1 MSVARFKI
9 TFILI
14 LLAFYG
20 TSQVIPESFRID
32 WSTAGNQYI
41 FPETTPEVSILDF
54 GGVAD
59 GSTNNVDALNSAIAF
74 FGGHPGIVI
83 IPAGSYLF
91 SSTVSIPDSIWL
103 KGAGSDSTFCKINHS
118 SIGFYF
124 SGSATNSFTNIISG
138 FQKGSRKIT
147 VTNPALFSSGNYGEI
162 RQENGTWD
170 VEPATW
176 ATYSVGQII
185 KIDSVFGDTL
195 FLTDGLHIDFD
206 TALNLQ
212 IQKISPRKASI
223 ISCMNVERTD
233 ASTSGTGYN
242 FGFNYATN
250 CEISGIESNKSQ
262 GSHCMIGVSSHIS
275 VSGCYFLD
283 AFVYDGS
290 GTKGYG
296 VTLNNH
302 ACLCLVHN
310 NIFNHLRH
318 AMMTKHGANGNVFAY
333 NYSCNPYRNGE
344 LEYPQDYCGDISLH
358 GHYSFANLFEGNI
371 VQTIYIDQTWG
382 PSGPYNTFFRNSVER
397 YGLIMT
403 SSMTNYQNFVGNEI
417 TGTGYTFPFTW
428 GAYTITGNG
437 HIQYGNNDNGI
448 IVPSGTSTLNDESY
462 YLDAEPSYWNVA
474 QIWPDIGPPNAPG
487 YGTIPAKERYNTGDY
502 TDCSQQGIIT
512 NLYNDA
518 ESIISVYPNPSPGK
532 LFILFEPK
540 LNCQAFEV
548 VSMEGK
554 PLIKKMVNFDSDTY
568 YELDLYPLK
577 KGLYFLIAETSK
589 GIFYKKIVRL

>member
-1 MSVARFKI
+1 
-9 TFILI
+9 
-14 LLAFYG
+14 
-20 TSQVIPESFRID
+20 
-32 WSTAGNQYI
+32 
-41 FPETTPEVSILDF
+41 
-54 GGVAD
+54 
-59 GSTNNVDALNSAIAF
+59 
-74 FGGHPGIVI
+74 
-83 IPAGSYLF
+83 
-91 SSTVSIPDSIWL
+91 
-103 KGAGSDSTFCKINHS
+103 
-118 SIGFYF
+118 
-124 SGSATNSFTNIISG
+124 
-138 FQKGSRKIT
+138 
-147 VTNPALFSSGNYGEI
+147 
-162 RQENGTWD
+162 
-170 VEPATW
+170 
-176 ATYSVGQII
+176 
-185 KIDSVFGDTL
+185 
-195 FLTDGLHIDFD
+195 
-206 TALNLQ
+206 
-212 IQKISPRKASI
+212 
-223 ISCMNVERTD
+223 
-233 ASTSGTGYN
+233 
-242 FGFNYATN
+242 
-250 CEISGIESNKSQ
+250 
-262 GSHCMIGVSSHIS
+262 
-275 VSGCYFLD
+275 
-283 AFVYDGS
+283 
-290 GTKGYG
+290 
-296 VTLNNH
+296 
-302 ACLCLVHN
+302 
-310 NIFNHLRH
+310 
-318 AMMTKHGANGNVFAY
+318 MTKHGANGNGFAY

-428 GAYTITGNG
+428 GAYTITGSG

-474 QIWPDIGPPNAPG
+474 QTWPDIGAPNAPG

-502 TDCSQQGIIT
+502 TDCNQQGIIT
-512 NLYNDA
+512 NLYNDT
-518 ESIISVYPNPSPGK
+518 ESIMSVYPNPSPGK

-540 LNCQAFEV
+540 LSCQAFEV